1 MKSPKRVVKVSISVL
16 VLLLCFTSCRA
27 KDGKESGS
35 KELGSV
41 DGNVITEEQVRSRNA
56 GELESLELEFL
67 KAKAAFTRDEH
78 KVLREGLEN
87 IIREKLAS
95 NEADRKGIPVEKLF
109 ELEVEQKIKE
119 PTVEEIDAFYEDNIQ
134 RINLSKE
141 DVAPRIRDYLKS
153 MQKARI
159 MEEFLKGLENN
170 QKVIRALGPYRV
182 DVKAS
187 GRPVKGPLSAPVE
200 LVYFGDFQCTYC
212 KAFSRTLKRV
222 TEQYGDKVR
231 LVYMQYPLTAIHPDA
246 QRAAEASL
254 CAKAQN
260 HFGEMYDL
268 LYENSENL
276 KDENLL
282 KIAEQA
288 GLDTD
293 IFQSCL
299 TSGRYRSV
307 VSEDIRAG
315 ATAGVEGTPAL
326 FVNGRYL
333 NGNHPYEEV
342 AEIIDEELKL
352 NNNPQ

>member
-1 MKSPKRVVKVSISVL
+1 MKSPKQVVKVLICVL
-16 VLLLCFTSCRA
+16 ALLSCSTSCRA
-27 KDGKESGS
+27 KDMKEPGS

-41 DGNVITEEQVRSRNA
+41 DGAVITEEQVRSRNA

-67 KAKAAFTRDEH
+67 KAKAVFARDEH
-78 KVLREGLEN
+78 KVLKDGLEN
-87 IIREKLAS
+87 IIREKLA
-95 NEADRKGIPVEKLF
+95 NDEADRRGIPVEKLF
-109 ELEVEQKIKE
+109 ELEVQQKIKE

-141 DVAPRIRDYLKS
+141 DAAPRIRDYLKS

-159 MEEFLKGLENN
+159 TEEFLKALENN
-170 QKVIRALGPYRV
+170 QKVIRDLGPYRV
-182 DVKAS
+182 DVKAP

-200 LVYFGDFQCTYC
+200 LVYFSDFQCTYC

-231 LVYMQYPLTAIHPDA
+231 LVYRQYPLTAIHPDA

-254 CAKAQN
+254 CAEAQDR
-260 HFGEMYDL
+260 FWEMYDL
-268 LYENSENL
+268 LFENSENL
-276 KDENLL
+276 KEENLL

-293 IFQSCL
+293 NFQSCL

-307 VSEDIRAG
+307 ISEDIHAG
-315 ATAGVEGTPAL
+315 ATAGVEGTPSL

-333 NGNHPYEEV
+333 TGNHPYEEV
-342 AEIIDEELKL
+342 AKIIDEELKL
-352 NNNPQ
+352 NNDPQ

>member
-1 MKSPKRVVKVSISVL
+1 MKSPKRVVKMSICVL
-16 VLLLCFTSCRA
+16 VLSLCSTSCRA
-27 KDGKESGS
+27 KDMEESGS

-41 DGNVITEEQVRSRNA
+41 DGVVITEEQVRSRNA

-67 KAKAAFTRDEH
+67 KEKAAFTRDEH
-78 KVLREGLEN
+78 KVLKEGLEN

-95 NEADRKGIPVEKLF
+95 DEADRRGIPVEKLF
-109 ELEVEQKIKE
+109 ELEVQQKIKE

-141 DVAPRIRDYLKS
+141 DAAPHIRDYLKGL
-153 MQKARI
+153 QKARVT
-159 MEEFLKGLENN
+159 EEFLKGLENN
-170 QKVIRALGPYRV
+170 QDVTRTLGPYRV
-182 DVKAS
+182 DVKAPE
-187 GRPVKGPLSAPVE
+187 RPSKGPLSAPVE

-212 KAFSRTLKRV
+212 KTFSRTLKRV
-222 TEQYGDKVR
+222 TEQYSDKVR
-231 LVYMQYPLTAIHPDA
+231 LVYRQYPLTAIHPDA

-254 CAKAQN
+254 CAEAQDR
-260 HFGEMYDL
+260 FWEMYDL
-268 LYENSENL
+268 LFENSENL

-288 GLDTD
+288 GLDAD
-293 IFQSCL
+293 NFQSCL

-315 ATAGVEGTPAL
+315 ATAGVEGTPTL

-342 AEIIDEELKL
+342 AEIIDEELKQ